1 MIVNIKDIG
10 IIHTPYTSLS
20 DCPIQ
25 PSRSSDKGEV
35 EVFKEYEEG
44 LSDLDGFSHII
55 LIFAFHKSNG
65 FSLKVKPFLDD
76 SMRGLF
82 ATRSPRRPNKIG
94 ISIVELIE
102 IKGNILSVNG
112 VDMVDGTPL
121 LDIKPY
127 IPEFDERDD
136 VRTGWLNEVRLK
148 EMKR

>member
-1 MIVNIKDIG
+1 EIF
-10 IIHTPYTSLS
+10 
-20 DCPIQ
+20 
-25 PSRSSDKGEV
+25 E
-35 EVFKEYEEG
+35 EYEEG

-76 SMRGLF
+76 SVRGLF

-94 ISIVELIE
+94 MSIVNLIE
-102 IKGNILSVNG
+102 IKGNILSVKG
-112 VDMVDGTPL
+112 VDMIDGTPL

-136 VRTGWLNEVRLK
+136 VRTGWLNMARLK